1 MTTATG
7 LAQTEQAETGQA
19 QIQQTGS
26 PQVQL
31 RQADVIVLG
40 AGIIGVS
47 AALHLQERGRSVLL
61 VDRGEPGSETS
72 HGNAGLIERSS
83 VVPYA
88 FPRDLATLA
97 AFASNRSIA
106 VRYRPA
112 TLLRLAPWLARYW
125 WNSAPDRLERQGR
138 AILPLIERCIDEH
151 RRWTAAAGTQALMRG
166 EGWIELYRSPRALGQ
181 AVSAAAGLH
190 GYGLAYDVLEPE
202 TLRAL
207 EPALLPGT
215 VAGALHWRDPVTV
228 SDPGAVTRAYAGLFA
243 ARGGTLVKGDALALQ
258 QDGAEWRL
266 PTAAGDWRAAEVVV
280 ALGPWSGDLYE
291 RFGYRFPLAF
301 KRGYHMHYA
310 AVNEAVPQHPLCDAQ
325 AGFVLSAMQRGI
337 RLTTGIELA
346 GRDEPSDSWQLDQA
360 ETVARR
366 IMPLGQRLDAQ
377 PWRGARPCLPDMLP
391 VIGPASRHRGLWF
404 AFGHAHHGFTLGPA
418 TGRLLAEAMTGMPAF
433 CDLKPFAADRF

>member
-1 MTTATG
+1 MR
-7 LAQTEQAETGQA
+7 
-19 QIQQTGS
+19 
-26 PQVQL
+26 QVQL

-61 VDRGEPGSETS
+61 VDRGEPGGQTS

-88 FPRDLATLA
+88 FPRDFATLA

-112 TLLRLAPWLARYW
+112 TLLRMAPWLARYW
-125 WNSAPDRLERQGR
+125 WNSAPGRLERQGR
-138 AILPLIERCIDEH
+138 AILPLIERSIDEH
-151 RRWTAAAGTQALMRG
+151 QRWTAAAGTQALMRG
-166 EGWIELYRSPRALGQ
+166 EGWIELYRSPRTLEQ

-190 GYGLAYDVLEPE
+190 GYGLTYDVLDLE

-228 SDPGAVTRAYAGLFA
+228 SDPGAVTRAYAGLFV
-243 ARGGTLVKGDALALQ
+243 ARGGTLVKADALALRQ
-258 QDGAEWRL
+258 EGAQWRL
-266 PTAAGDWRAAEVVV
+266 PSEAGDWRAPEVVV
-280 ALGPWSGDLYE
+280 ALGPWSGDLYQ
-291 RFGYRFPLAF
+291 RLGYRFPLAF

-310 AVNEAVPQHPLCDAQ
+310 AVNEAAPRHPLCDAQ

-346 GRDEPSDSWQLDQA
+346 GRDEPSDNWQLDQA
-360 ETVARR
+360 ENVARE
-366 IMPLGQRLDAQ
+366 IMPLGPRLDAQ

-391 VIGPASRHRGLWF
+391 VIGRAARHSGLWF

-418 TGRLLAEAMTGMPAF
+418 TGRLLAEAMTGAPAF

>member
-7 LAQTEQAETGQA
+7 QAQT
-19 QIQQTGS
+19 
-26 PQVQL
+26 

-47 AALHLQERGRSVLL
+47 TALHLQERGRTVLL
-61 VDRGEPGSETS
+61 VDRGEPGAETS

-112 TLLRLAPWLARYW
+112 TLLRMAPWLARYW
-125 WNSAPDRLERQGR
+125 WNSAPSRLDRLGR
-138 AILPLIERCIDEH
+138 AVLPLIERSIDEH
-151 RRWTAAAGTQALMRG
+151 RHWTKAAGTEALMRS
-166 EGWIELYRSPRALGQ
+166 EGWIELYRDPRALAQ
-181 AVSAAAGLH
+181 AVRTAAELS
-190 GYGLAYDVLEPE
+190 GYRLAYDVLRPE
-202 TLRAL
+202 ALRSL
-207 EPALLPGT
+207 EPALLPDAA
-215 VAGALHWRDPVTV
+215 AGAVHWRDPVTV
-228 SDPGAVTRAYAGLFA
+228 RDPGAVTRAYAELFF
-243 ARGGTLVKGDALALQ
+243 ARGGALAKADAFALRQ
-258 QDGAEWRL
+258 EGAEWHL
-266 PTAAGDWRAAEVVV
+266 PTNAGTWRGSEAVV
-280 ALGPWSGDLYE
+280 ALGPWSGDFCE
-291 RFGYRFPLAF
+291 GFGYRFPLGF

-310 AVNEAVPQHPLCDAQ
+310 AADEATPQYPLCDAQ
-325 AGFVLSAMQRGI
+325 AGFVLSRMQRGI

-346 GRDEPSDSWQLDQA
+346 GRDEPSDTWQLDRA
-360 ETVARR
+360 EKIARR
-366 IMPLGQRLDAQ
+366 IMPLGQRLDAE

-391 VIGPASRHRGLWF
+391 IIGRAPRHRSLWL

-418 TGRLLAEAMTGMPAF
+418 TGRLLAEAMTDTPPF